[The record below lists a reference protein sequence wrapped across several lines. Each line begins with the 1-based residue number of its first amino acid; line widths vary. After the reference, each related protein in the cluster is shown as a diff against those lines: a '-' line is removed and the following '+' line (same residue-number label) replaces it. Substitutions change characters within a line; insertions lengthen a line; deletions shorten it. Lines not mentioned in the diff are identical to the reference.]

1 MTTTGLIDSG
11 AAWRHQPESTEAEA
25 SRECGVVKDFSLAR
39 AQLLARVAAPDVAAN
54 VLKLAYVITYKHKNV
69 DSKMATVGHETLA
82 ADLNVTVRTV
92 QSLLTTSNHSGW

>member
-1 MTTTGLIDSG
+1 M
-11 AAWRHQPESTEAEA
+11 
-25 SRECGVVKDFSLAR
+25 KDFNLAR

-54 VLKLAYVITYKHKNV
+54 VLKLAYVITYKHMNV